1 MIALPDTETA
11 VTHDGLTRRDLLQLL
26 AASGVGAIAGARLH
40 AKAPSTL
47 GVQIYTVRDQFAKD
61 PEGTIKAIAEIGYK
75 EIELVY
81 GSLEQAAALAKK
93 YGLSPISIHMDSA
106 LLIHGPAPN
115 RDDLPTAIAKAQ
127 SAGAKY
133 LVVPYVAPPDRPKD
147 AAGFAEFGKKLQA
160 AGDSV
165 TKAGLT
171 FCYHNHAFEFAPL
184 PDGKRPLDLML
195 EMSDPNVVKL
205 ELDVFWTSITGT
217 DPVDTIKRYTGR
229 VALLHLKDKMK
240 GAPTAMNEN
249 VPKETFVEV
258 GSGAVDFPAVLAAAQ
273 TAKVEHYFVEQDQ
286 STDPI
291 ASLRQSYKYLTTL
304 T

>member
-1 MIALPDTETA
+1 
-11 VTHDGLTRRDLLQLL
+11 VTNDGLTRREVLHLL
-26 AASGVGAIAGARLH
+26 AASGVGAIAGGRLL

-61 PEGTIKAIAEIGYK
+61 PEATIKAIADIGYK
-75 EIELVY
+75 EIELTY
-81 GSLEQAAALAKK
+81 GELEKSAALAKK
-93 YGLSPISIHMDSA
+93 YGLAPVSIHMDSA
-106 LLIHGPAPN
+106 LIHGPGPD
-115 RDDLPTAIAKAQ
+115 RDDLPTAIGKAQ
-127 SAGAKY
+127 AVGAKY

-147 AAGFAEFGKKLQA
+147 APGFTDFGKKLQS
-160 AGDSV
+160 AGEIV
-165 TKAGLT
+165 TKAGLM

-195 EMSDPNVVKL
+195 EASDPKVVKL

-217 DPVDTIKRYTGR
+217 DPVATIKQYSGR

-240 GAPTAMNEN
+240 GAPTALNEN

-258 GSGAVDFPAVLAAAQ
+258 GSGGVDFPAVLAAADA
-273 TAKVEHYFVEQDQ
+273 AKVEHYFVEQDH
-286 STDPI
+286 SADPI

>member
-1 MIALPDTETA
+1 
-11 VTHDGLTRRDLLQLL
+11 VTHDGLTRREVLQLL
-26 AASGVGAIAGARLH
+26 AASGAGAFAGTRLL
-40 AKAPSTL
+40 AKRPSTL

-61 PEGTIKAIAEIGYK
+61 PEGTIKAIADIGYK

-93 YGLSPISIHMDSA
+93 HGLSPISVHMDSA
-106 LLIHGPAPN
+106 LLIQGPGAG
-115 RDDLPTAIAKAQ
+115 RDDLPTAIGKAQ
-127 SAGAKY
+127 AAGAKY
-133 LVVPYVAPPDRPKD
+133 MVVPYVAPPDRPKD
-147 AAGFAEFGKKLQA
+147 AAGFTDFGKKLQR
-160 AGDSV
+160 AGEDV

-195 EMSDPNVVKL
+195 EASDPGVVKL

-217 DPVDTIKRYTGR
+217 DPVETIKRYTGR
-229 VALLHLKDKMK
+229 VALLHLKDKIK
-240 GAPTAMNEN
+240 GAPTALNEM
-249 VPKETFVEV
+249 VPKETFVAV
-258 GSGAVDFPAVLAAAQ
+258 GSGGVDFPAVLAAADA
-273 TAKVEHYFVEQDQ
+273 AKVEHYFVEQDH
-286 STDPI
+286 SADPI